1 MMMMMMMGPTF
12 QRTEL
17 GTICNQLVPAA
28 GLWNEIYVSDCQVL
42 KSEISVSEDQ
52 RGT

>member
-17 GTICNQLVPAA
+17 GTICNQLVP

-42 KSEISVSEDQ
+42 KSDISVSEDQ